1 MAYAT
6 TNPPALV
13 SQLSGKAAGSK
24 WIYDSADAATAVR
37 VTGYIT
43 DGSALGMA
51 VGDIVDQIDSAG
63 GTVAHRYSVVS
74 VAAGGAAD
82 LSDGTALTITD
93 TD

>member
-6 TNPPALV
+6 TNPPALI
-13 SQLSGKAAGSK
+13 SQLVGKAGGSM

-43 DGSALGMA
+43 NGSDLGMS

-63 GTVAHRYSVVS
+63 ATVAHRYVVVS